1 MAISKSVKQEVSC
14 AVILPLQSKKVSSA
28 DSLIHLS
35 TRNLIAQQNL
45 FKNVHIATG
54 KKGSLSLKCFS
65 IIYRGVIYRLC
76 CNVSS
81 ITSIVDAQQQHRRRR
96 YDTLCFH
103 IHSCWYEA
111 SGWLFG
117 CLVVVTP
124 IRELPAKTVRKQN
137 QSSSNHSGWYCVF
150 NYAFSRNGDIEKLKQ
165 NHLMMSHL
173 TTQEKV
179 LRQ

>member
-1 MAISKSVKQEVSC
+1 MGQVLILWIFYIKYKILSCLAISKSVKQEVSC

-96 YDTLCFH
+96 YDTLCFPYSQLLVRGQRVAVWLLGDGYP
-103 IHSCWYEA
+103 HSR
-111 SGWLFG
+111 
-117 CLVVVTP
+117 TP
-124 IRELPAKTVRKQN
+124 
-137 QSSSNHSGWYCVF
+137 
-150 NYAFSRNGDIEKLKQ
+150 
-165 NHLMMSHL
+165 
-173 TTQEKV
+173 
-179 LRQ
+179 RQDR